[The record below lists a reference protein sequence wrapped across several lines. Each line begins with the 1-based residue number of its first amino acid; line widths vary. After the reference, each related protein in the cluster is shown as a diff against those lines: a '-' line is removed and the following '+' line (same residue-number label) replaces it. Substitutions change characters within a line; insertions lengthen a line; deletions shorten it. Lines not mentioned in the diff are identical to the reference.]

1 MEQTSPSLTAIVAAT
16 AQNVIGLDGDMPW
29 RLSSDLR
36 RFKTMTMGGVM
47 LMGRKTFDSIGRPL
61 PGRRTVVLTRNPQWS
76 MDGVETAVDP
86 QSALAKIGDRLGFVV
101 GGAEIYRLLMPY
113 CDRVLLT
120 RVWSQVAGDTRLE
133 VDLTDFQ
140 IQGRM
145 RLPAGTRDDV
155 PTEFQDWRRKRS

>member
-1 MEQTSPSLTAIVAAT
+1 
-16 AQNVIGLDGDMPW
+16 
-29 RLSSDLR
+29 
-36 RFKTMTMGGVM
+36 
-47 LMGRKTFDSIGRPL
+47 
-61 PGRRTVVLTRNPQWS
+61 